1 MQALLP
7 NAVLIVCCHMEWTLV
22 LPSKF
27 SAQGQVNRLQQCSL
41 LFMSPDWKW
50 NQHCTKT
57 ADLELDQALAHAMRS
72 PVDIAKSSSE
82 APHADLDLAAHVG
95 VAAQGGEEV
104 LGWRG
109 DLVGLHEPHIVG
121 HC

>member
-1 MQALLP
+1 MDDAAKQSFCPGPGQQTAALQLAFHEP
-7 NAVLIVCCHMEWTLV
+7 ALEGDKALHGD
-22 LPSKF
+22 
-27 SAQGQVNRLQQCSL
+27 AAA
-41 LFMSPDWKW
+41 
-50 NQHCTKT
+50 

>member
-1 MQALLP
+1 M
-7 NAVLIVCCHMEWTLV
+7 
-22 LPSKF
+22 
-27 SAQGQVNRLQQCSL
+27 RLH
-41 LFMSPDWKW
+41 WKGA
-50 NQHCTKT
+50 KT
-57 ADLELDQALAHAMRS
+57 RRHEDAAAADLEFDQALAHAMRS
-72 PVDIAKSSSE
+72 PVDTAKCSSE

>member
-1 MQALLP
+1 MQEDAATAL
-7 NAVLIVCCHMEWTLV
+7 
-22 LPSKF
+22 
-27 SAQGQVNRLQQCSL
+27 
-41 LFMSPDWKW
+41 
-50 NQHCTKT
+50 
-57 ADLELDQALAHAMRS
+57 ADLEFDQALAHAMRS
-72 PVDIAKSSSE
+72 PVDIANSSSE
-82 APHADLDLAAHVG
+82 APHADLHLAAHVW